1 MKTVNGCKLY
11 TLLKRRMLFKDC
23 FSSVSS
29 LCMKLFRKGTHNVVN
44 ISLCLVQPIPNIF
57 HSSLN
62 QLLEVWSELY
72 VRLWAEHERL
82 VKAGN
87 LQLIITCRSAFSS
100 VIFSHFQTGLFLN
113 VVQLKKLFIAK
124 RSNFSS
130 SLLSLAHSRSLNI
143 DIALEKFCRLDWQWF
158 KKTYCLKENWKF
170 FLGYYPTLKIF
181 FQCFPDNNRRTHQK

>member
-1 MKTVNGCKLY
+1 
-11 TLLKRRMLFKDC
+11 MLFKDC

-29 LCMKLFRKGTHNVVN
+29 LCIKLFRKGTHNVVN

-72 VRLWAEHERL
+72 VRLWAEHESRQFTTHYYMS
-82 VKAGN
+82 VSIFIGN
-87 LQLIITCRSAFSS
+87 F
-100 VIFSHFQTGLFLN
+100 FQTGLFLN
-113 VVQLKKLFIAK
+113 IVQLKKLFIAK

-130 SLLSLAHSRSLNI
+130 SLLSLAHFRSLNI